1 MKKLTPK
8 QEKFCN
14 LYIELGNASEAY
26 RKAYDVR
33 EDTKPT
39 SINEKASQLLS
50 RVDIRSRVEEI
61 RNEVKEAHKID
72 RSFIVKGLLEVI
84 SDADYTFKLG
94 KNNTLSTEDSKAFYR
109 LMNQTKNTDKLRA
122 LEQLA
127 KMLGLNEPDRTETT
141 IKTVEIIEKSRD

>member
-8 QEKFCN
+8 QEKFAN
-14 LYIELGNASEAY
+14 LYVELGNASEAY
-26 RKAYDVR
+26 RLAYDV
-33 EDTKPT
+33 TT
-39 SINEKASQLLS
+39 SNLNTIAPKASKLLGEYNIS
-50 RVDIRSRVEEI
+50 TRVEEL
-61 RNEVKEAHKID
+61 RNEVQEEHKID

-94 KNNTLSTEDSKAFYR
+94 KDNTLSKEDGKAFYR
-109 LMNQTKNTDKLRA
+109 IMQQTKNTDKLRA

-127 KMLGLNEPDRTETT
+127 KMLGLNEPERTETT